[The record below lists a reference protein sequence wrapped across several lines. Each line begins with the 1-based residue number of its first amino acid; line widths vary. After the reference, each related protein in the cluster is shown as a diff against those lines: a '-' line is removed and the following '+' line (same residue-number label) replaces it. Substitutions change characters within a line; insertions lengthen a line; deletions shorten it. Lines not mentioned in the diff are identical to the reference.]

1 MRQLFCSG
9 AAGVSQFTAQKSFI
23 PFILA
28 TQHSLK
34 IQVHRK
40 NCHIELYLLV
50 HFLFTLPLWF
60 VQEIEYFISSVPF
73 NCGTP

>member
-1 MRQLFCSG
+1 
-9 AAGVSQFTAQKSFI
+9 
-23 PFILA
+23 
-28 TQHSLK
+28 LK